1 MSIPVGVVGAVANS
15 VRAGHRVRVEED
27 RENSGGFLVFE
38 WWDGSDGPNEP
49 GAFDSWVETA
59 DHLQAYFQEAGWQVD
74 WRQG

>member
-1 MSIPVGVVGAVANS
+1 MSIPVGVVGTVANS
-15 VRAGHRVRVEED
+15 DRSGYQVRVEED
-27 RENSGGFLVFE
+27 RENTGGFFVFE
-38 WWDGSDGPNEP
+38 WWDGSDGPNEH